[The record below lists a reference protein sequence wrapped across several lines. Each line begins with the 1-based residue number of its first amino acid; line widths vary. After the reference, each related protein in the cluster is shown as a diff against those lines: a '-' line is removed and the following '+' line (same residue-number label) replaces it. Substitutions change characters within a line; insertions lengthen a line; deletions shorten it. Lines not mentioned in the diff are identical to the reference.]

1 MTSAAK
7 NDHADAPA
15 EGRAEQR
22 SVQVALPYEPLWN
35 VARALIGTETGVV
48 FLDGGGDTEASRWSF
63 LAWNPRRVV
72 TWPQGHAGALEE
84 LRACFADGDA
94 ATAVDT
100 APSDGRVPFRGGW
113 MGWFS
118 YDLGRHFERLPSS
131 ARADDSIPDFVIGEY
146 DLVLAEDRIRRELW
160 VAGRCTVDAGED
172 ELVARTEAVL
182 QRATETIAA
191 EKGPGPVRSAAA
203 DEDEEAEDSDETTP
217 LDADTGGTRRSSR
230 TAPAAMIDRDAY
242 RYGVEKVLQYI
253 RDGDIYQA
261 NFSHRFSCTT
271 EATAADLYRRL
282 RAESPAPFGCFIDL
296 DGGPQ
301 ILSASPELF
310 LRKHGA
316 RAHTRPIKG
325 TRPRGTDAAAD
336 ARLRQELDSSE
347 KERAELLM
355 ITDLLRNDLGRVA
368 EYGSVTVKSLR
379 ELESHPTVH
388 HAYSVIEATLRGDVG
403 AADLLAATMPG
414 GSVTGAPKI
423 RAMEILDELEPVRR
437 GPYTGCAGFI
447 GYDGDLCLNIL
458 IRTLVRQGNDIW
470 YQVGGGIVA
479 DSNVD
484 DEYEETLAKGAALQ
498 RALTNI

>member
-1 MTSAAK
+1 MTSDAKDDDADTPAAR
-7 NDHADAPA
+7 
-15 EGRAEQR
+15 RAGQR
-22 SVQVALPYEPLWN
+22 CAQVTLPYEPLWN
-35 VARALIGTETGVV
+35 VARALIGTQTGVV
-48 FLDGGGDTEASRWSF
+48 FLDGGGDTEAARWSY

-72 TWPQGHAGALEE
+72 AWPHGHAGALEE
-84 LRACFADGDA
+84 LRACFAEGDA
-94 ATAVDT
+94 ATAADAV
-100 APSDGRVPFRGGW
+100 PSDGRVPFRGGW

-118 YDLGRHFERLPSS
+118 YDLGRHFERLPS
-131 ARADDSIPDFVIGEY
+131 RAQADESIPDFVIGEY
-146 DLVLAEDRIRRELW
+146 DLVLAEDHLRRELW
-160 VAGRCTVDAGED
+160 VAGRCAVDGGED
-172 ELVARTEAVL
+172 ELVARAEAVL
-182 QRATETIAA
+182 QRAAERIAA
-191 EKGPGPVRSAAA
+191 EEGPGHVRSAPA
-203 DEDEEAEDSDETTP
+203 DEDEAAEDNDAATP
-217 LDADTGGTRRSSR
+217 PDAEAGGPRRSSR

-261 NFSHRFSCTT
+261 NYSHRFSCTT
-271 EATAADLYRRL
+271 SAESAAVYGRL

-296 DGGPQ
+296 AGGPQ

-310 LRKHGA
+310 LRKRGT
-316 RAHTRPIKG
+316 RLHTRPIKG
-325 TRPRGTDAAAD
+325 TRPRGADANAD
-336 ARLRQELDSSE
+336 ARLLHELDSSA

-368 EYGSVTVKSLR
+368 EYGSVTVNHLR

-403 AADLLAATMPG
+403 TADLLAATLPG

-447 GYDGDLCLNIL
+447 GDDGDMCLNIL
-458 IRTLVRQGNDIW
+458 IRTLVRQGDDVW

-479 DSNVD
+479 DSNAD

-498 RALTNI
+498 RALTNT